1 MKENMLNSTE
11 LRRRLQNFSSHD
23 WLLEIYKIHL
33 LGLFHSLSIHISQEV
48 PFPPIP
54 ALLATVHPEAS
65 ARVTPPTSLFP
76 PPHICYTICFLA
88 YFPPPILIPK
98 DAIPVQFCLPPT
110 TPSIRLIFFLNSYNF
125 IICSIF
131 PPAQISCLIILL
143 L

>member
-33 LGLFHSLSIHISQEV
+33 LGLFHSLSIHNSQEV

-65 ARVTPPTSLFP
+65 ALVTPPTSLFP

-88 YFPPPILIPK
+88 YFPPPILIPNGIPGCHSS
-98 DAIPVQFCLPPT
+98 AILPT
-110 TPSIRLIFFLNSYNF
+110 SYNSF
-125 IICSIF
+125 N
-131 PPAQISCLIILL
+131 QIDLFSKFL
-143 L
+143 